1 MFLTH
6 LQNIAKVVLRRFKYF
21 FSSRSQNAL
30 ITALIALL
38 LLIQFARQFEEEN
51 FIFIFKIRKMRVMT
65 FLVLTEENIVN
76 MKKIDEEL
84 TAQGSTKLVWI

>member
-1 MFLTH
+1 
-6 LQNIAKVVLRRFKYF
+6 
-21 FSSRSQNAL
+21 
-30 ITALIALL
+30 
-38 LLIQFARQFEEEN
+38 
-51 FIFIFKIRKMRVMT
+51 MT

>member
-51 FIFIFKIRKMRVMT
+51 IFFY
-65 FLVLTEENIVN
+65 
-76 MKKIDEEL
+76 
-84 TAQGSTKLVWI
+84 S